1 MKGQIAMSIKKPM
14 ILAILFCGLVLGS
27 FIGGSI
33 PLNKFTTPLL
43 FISPLLLAVSFKF
56 RHLGEYNWK
65 GQIVLI
71 CFSVGVLLLA
81 YGVIYFFHEFA
92 NSFFVKLATITNQ
105 K

>member
-1 MKGQIAMSIKKPM
+1 MSMKQPM
-14 ILAILFCGLVLGS
+14 LLAILFCGLILGS

-33 PLNKFTTPLL
+33 PLNKFTVPLL
-43 FISPLLLAVSFKF
+43 FISPLILALSFKF
-56 RHLGEYNWK
+56 RHIGEYSWK

-92 NSFFVKLATITNQ
+92 NSFFVKLTTITNQ

>member
-14 ILAILFCGLVLGS
+14 LLAILFCGLVLGS

-33 PLNKFTTPLL
+33 PLNKFTIPLL

>member
-1 MKGQIAMSIKKPM
+1 MSMKQPM
-14 ILAILFCGLVLGS
+14 LLAILFCGLILGS

-33 PLNKFTTPLL
+33 FLNKFTVPLL

-71 CFSVGVLLLA
+71 CLSVGVLVLA

-92 NSFFVKLATITNQ
+92 NSFLIKFATITNQ

>member
-1 MKGQIAMSIKKPM
+1 MSIKQPM
-14 ILAILFCGLVLGS
+14 LLAILFCGLILGS

-33 PLNKFTTPLL
+33 SLNEFTVPLL
-43 FISPLLLAVSFKF
+43 FISPLLLAVSFNF

-71 CFSVGVLLLA
+71 CLLVGVLVLA
-81 YGVIYFFHEFA
+81 YGAIYFLLEFA
-92 NSFFVKLATITNQ
+92 NNFIVKFATITNQ